1 MLVNDMSFDYSCTF
15 QETQFPQH
23 MFNSCIAL
31 FHKVLIL
38 ALLERRLEIFTAKFY
53 YLLSYEFHTYSITEL
68 VSIEHAW
75 ATYSPQAISGLGS
88 ILIQPMK
95 NFLLLLL

>member
-1 MLVNDMSFDYSCTF
+1 MLVNDMSFDCSCTY

-38 ALLERRLEIFTAKFY
+38 SLLEKRLEMFTAKFY
-53 YLLSYEFHTYSITEL
+53 YLLSNEFHTYSITEL
-68 VSIEHAW
+68 VSIEHAR

-88 ILIQPMK
+88 ILIQPTK
-95 NFLLLLL
+95 HFVSSPL